1 MMAYSVIAQDEEF
14 LRDMEEY
21 TELASQV
28 EIAESYP
35 APDPSDSADPDVT
48 IAPLTKIT

>member
-1 MMAYSVIAQDEEF
+1 MIAYSVIAQDEEF

-35 APDPSDSADPDVT
+35 APEDRKSVV
-48 IAPLTKIT
+48 